1 MKKVKEVK
9 IKNEN
14 DFVKD
19 LNSNAI
25 LNNNIKSL
33 NLYKMKKKKK
43 LETQNEINTLKD
55 KIAELEL
62 IISKLVKG

>member
-1 MKKVKEVK
+1 MKRVKEVK

-19 LNSNAI
+19 LTNNAI

-33 NLYKMKKKKK
+33 NLYKMRKRKKQ
-43 LETQNEINTLKD
+43 ETQNEINTLKD
-55 KIAELEL
+55 KIAELES

>member
-1 MKKVKEVK
+1 MKKIKEAK

-19 LNSNAI
+19 LTNNAI

-33 NLYKMKKKKK
+33 NLYKMRKRKKQ
-43 LETQNEINTLKD
+43 ETQNEINTLKD

>member
-1 MKKVKEVK
+1 MSKEVK

-19 LNSNAI
+19 LTNNAI

-33 NLYKMKKKKK
+33 NLYKLKKRKRQQ
-43 LETQNEINTLKD
+43 EQQEINNLKE
-55 KIAELEL
+55 KISQFEE
-62 IISKLVKG
+62 IISKLIKE

>member
-1 MKKVKEVK
+1 MKRVKEVK

-19 LNSNAI
+19 LTNNAI
-25 LNNNIKSL
+25 LNNNVKSL

-43 LETQNEINTLKD
+43 LETQNEINTLKE
-55 KIAELEL
+55 KINELEA

>member
-1 MKKVKEVK
+1 MSKEVK

-19 LNSNAI
+19 LTNNAI

-33 NLYKMKKKKK
+33 NLYKLKKRKRQQ
-43 LETQNEINTLKD
+43 EQQEINNLKE
-55 KIAELEL
+55 KISQLEE
-62 IISKLVKG
+62 IISKLIKE

>member
-1 MKKVKEVK
+1 MKRVKEVK

-19 LNSNAI
+19 LTNNAI
-25 LNNNIKSL
+25 LNNNVKSL

-43 LETQNEINTLKD
+43 LETQNEINTLKE
-55 KIAELEL
+55 KINELEA
-62 IISKLVKG
+62 IISKLIKG